1 MSNDPACVCCPG
13 CKFIQGRKKFELA
26 PTSSC
31 SWHSEFLPVESL
43 RDSEASLPP
52 KSLKTSVFAQL
63 CKCHIVLSGSVS
75 TPQSRISRN
84 KSDLFLSALKAG
96 LGSCLPLSTVRHRQL
111 DTYWKSGTL
120 TQTPVLPGQELSVAT
135 ALGNSV
141 IILAHLGFPST
152 ASS

>member
-13 CKFIQGRKKFELA
+13 CKFIQERKKFELA

-31 SWHSEFLPVESL
+31 SWHPEFLLVESL

-63 CKCHIVLSGSVS
+63 CKMPHSALRMVS

-96 LGSCLPLSTVRHRQL
+96 LGSCLPLSTVKRRQL
-111 DTYWKSGTL
+111 DTL
-120 TQTPVLPGQELSVAT
+120 TQTPELPGQELSVAT

-141 IILAHLGFPST
+141 IIPAHLGFPHT